1 MHLQKV
7 YDRLIDYEPTV
18 EYSKRLQQLSRAVGS
33 DQNAAAAAP
42 TDTYANR
49 FGRRGVWTSL
59 LAEKEK
65 RDSLALTRVLT
76 SHDEAM
82 QLQSPKGLMLH
93 GEVGTGKSM
102 RKA

>member
-1 MHLQKV
+1 MSSTGVAITNPLVLYRSLVATQKIRPDPAQHRLALHLQKV

-65 RDSLALTRVLT
+65 RD
-76 SHDEAM
+76 
-82 QLQSPKGLMLH
+82 
-93 GEVGTGKSM
+93 
-102 RKA
+102 